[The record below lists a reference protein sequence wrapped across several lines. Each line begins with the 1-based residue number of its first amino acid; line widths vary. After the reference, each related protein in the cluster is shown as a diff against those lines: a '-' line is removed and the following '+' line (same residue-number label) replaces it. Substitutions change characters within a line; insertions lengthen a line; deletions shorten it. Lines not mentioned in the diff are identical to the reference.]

1 MLDIIDMTGQ
11 LRGDEEHVSG
21 WDLVYDAGY
30 IEIDPAHC
38 GYTTFLGCAVPP
50 SPYEKSR
57 GRYSIGKNGKLVFD
71 RDSLGQGE
79 GEEESVAPPPVVS
92 QSSEVDDDA
101 VGPRGN
107 NIPVPA
113 RTQTTRRLR
122 SNEPSTAAAATA
134 TRRSSTADHTTN
146 TTYIPSTSSSSKGPS
161 LTTEQRGASLPAVP
175 SSPSPASFRASQET
189 SLPPRGDSYM
199 RTLDSLP
206 SPSFTP
212 STSAIS
218 TATSA
223 LRENRRL
230 STTSTGAAD
239 YELSHIDS
247 SSRTPSRPSTGHND
261 NRYHSLTTSYS
272 DSITA
277 SPRPTSASH
286 ITSNAG
292 RNVIYDHNTH
302 SAAYK
307 GISTTS
313 YDSNAALNSSP
324 NRLKSKSN
332 EGHNSDP
339 SSGTSTER
347 LLATSGRYVSD
358 INALLDKLAL
368 D

>member
-57 GRYSIGKNGKLVFD
+57 GRYTIGKNGKIVFD
-71 RDSLGQGE
+71 RDSLGQGQVEEGDGE
-79 GEEESVAPPPVVS
+79 GEEESVAPPIMS
-92 QSSEVDDDA
+92 QSSEVDDA
-101 VGPRGN
+101 P
-107 NIPVPA
+107 IPIPMQA
-113 RTQTTRRLR
+113 QTQAIRRSR
-122 SNEPSTAAAATA
+122 SNVPSFTAATA
-134 TRRSSTADHTTN
+134 TSRPSTADHTTG
-146 TTYIPSTSSSSKGPS
+146 TICIPSSTSSGKGPS
-161 LTTEQRGASLPAVP
+161 LTSGQRGVSLPVFP
-175 SSPSPASFRASQET
+175 LSSSPASLRASQEP
-189 SLPPRGDSYM
+189 SLPPRRDSYM
-199 RTLDSLP
+199 IAPDSLP
-206 SPSFTP
+206 SPSFMT
-212 STSAIS
+212 STSATS
-218 TATSA
+218 TTTGAV
-223 LRENRRL
+223 RENRRL
-230 STTSTGAAD
+230 STTSSEAVD
-239 YELSHIDS
+239 YEFSHLDS
-247 SSRTPSRPSTGHND
+247 SSHTHSRPSTGPND
-261 NRYHSLTTSYS
+261 YRYPSLSTSYS

-292 RNVIYDHNTH
+292 RNVIYDHSSH

-307 GISTTS
+307 GIPTTS

-324 NRLKSKSN
+324 NRPKSN
-332 EGHNSDP
+332 AGHNSDP
-339 SSGTSTER
+339 CSGTSTER
-347 LLATSGRYVSD
+347 LLATSGQYVSD